1 MSAAA
6 KIDQITEAEMRPVID
21 SMMELNAAGGAAM
34 RAADVHAATDVTG
47 FGLAGHLHEM
57 LESSNCS
64 AVIDFALLPLFEQVW
79 QLSCDYCRPS
89 RTFSIMDDLEGFIDQ
104 GDIEEE
110 EFDNRLGVIC
120 DPQTSRLFE
129 ETFEELSGR
138 KPARI
143 GYITEGNAGHL
154 TFSDS

>member
-1 MSAAA
+1 
-6 KIDQITEAEMRPVID
+6 
-21 SMMELNAAGGAAM
+21 
-34 RAADVHAATDVTG
+34 
-47 FGLAGHLHEM
+47 
-57 LESSNCS
+57 
-64 AVIDFALLPLFEQVW
+64 
-79 QLSCDYCRPS
+79 
-89 RTFSIMDDLEGFIDQ
+89 MDDLEGFIDQ

-120 DPQTSRLFE
+120 DPQTSGGILAAIPAESSKSSRKRLKSF
-129 ETFEELSGR
+129 LVA